1 MTSPDGQSNGVYLG
15 MDGAVHAVDEAQQQY
30 YSDLSLWDVYR
41 CQVTLP
47 SLPSSSLPSLPPSP
61 PD

>member
-41 CQVTLP
+41 CQVTPPISSFLL
-47 SLPSSSLPSLPPSP
+47 SSFASSLP